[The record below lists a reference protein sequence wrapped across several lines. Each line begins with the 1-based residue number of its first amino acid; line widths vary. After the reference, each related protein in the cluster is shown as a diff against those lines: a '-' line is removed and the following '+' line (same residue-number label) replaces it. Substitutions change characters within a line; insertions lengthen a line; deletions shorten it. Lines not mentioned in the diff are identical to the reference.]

1 MTLDN
6 IDTTG
11 QLIELMASID
21 RLAEL
26 CELNRQI
33 AWDHPEPPFDDDE
46 WVVFDDKE

>member
-21 RLAEL
+21 RLAEI
-26 CELNRQI
+26 CELDRQI
-33 AWDHPEPPFDDDE
+33 AWDHPEPPFDGE
-46 WVVFDDKE
+46 WMVFADTD